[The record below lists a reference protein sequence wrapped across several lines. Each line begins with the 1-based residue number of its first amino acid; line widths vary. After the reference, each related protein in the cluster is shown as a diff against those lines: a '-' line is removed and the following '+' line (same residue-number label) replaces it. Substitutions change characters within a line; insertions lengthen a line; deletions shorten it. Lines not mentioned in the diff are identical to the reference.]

1 MPLLASI
8 YYSYKQFRI
17 TCNLFVKVMFK
28 YVLNVLLIF
37 ATLIVPSIKL
47 ASIRFVEF
55 TTALVRDLSI
65 STAIN
70 IWLFVLFIK
79 IMLHICPN
87 FALNQFSLL
96 SLFALRYDRFRFLLF
111 ILSYFHPSSNVITN
125 QNKFWLL
132 ETYVSQYLSIV
143 LLLSGMVYLLFH
155 IKHETQESYL

>member
-47 ASIRFVEF
+47 ALIRFVEF
-55 TTALVRDLSI
+55 TTALVRDLNSI

-79 IMLHICPN
+79 IM
-87 FALNQFSLL
+87 FAYMSKFCLKPIQPIKPFCFKIWQISISVIYIILFPPVIKRYHQSKEILTIGNLCFSI
-96 SLFALRYDRFRFLLF
+96 F
-111 ILSYFHPSSNVITN
+111 IYCSSA
-125 QNKFWLL
+125 
-132 ETYVSQYLSIV
+132 
-143 LLLSGMVYLLFH
+143 
-155 IKHETQESYL
+155 

>member
-79 IMLHICPN
+79 IM
-87 FALNQFSLL
+87 FAYMSKFCLKPIQPIKPFCFKIWQISI
-96 SLFALRYDRFRFLLF
+96 SVI

-143 LLLSGMVYLLFH
+143 LLLSGMVHLLFH

>member
-79 IMLHICPN
+79 I
-87 FALNQFSLL
+87 ALNQFSLL

-111 ILSYFHPSSNVITN
+111 ILSYFHPSSNVTTN

-143 LLLSGMVYLLFH
+143 LLLSGMVHLLFH

>member
-79 IMLHICPN
+79 IM
-87 FALNQFSLL
+87 FAYMSKFCLKPIQPIKPFC
-96 SLFALRYDRFRFLLF
+96 FK
-111 ILSYFHPSSNVITN
+111 ISYFHPSSNVITN

-143 LLLSGMVYLLFH
+143 LLLSGMVHLLFH